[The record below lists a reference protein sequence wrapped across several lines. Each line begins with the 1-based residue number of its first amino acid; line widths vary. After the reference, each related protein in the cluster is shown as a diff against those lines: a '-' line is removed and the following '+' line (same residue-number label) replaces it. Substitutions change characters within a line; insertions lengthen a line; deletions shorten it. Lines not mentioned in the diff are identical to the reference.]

1 MQRFFSSVALYLCIS
16 FALFATLPLVGL
28 LLFSRPY
35 FVQQAIDQNQS
46 LVHLYAYSLSQSAD
60 ENAARD
66 FVLAS
71 QPRSGIHFLI
81 DIEGR
86 YLAHP
91 DRAMEGRDIRLDF
104 APSSVDAVFSNQAGW
119 EIDPGSGALLIFA
132 PVSSQDWFDVVVV
145 ERSAIDAQAL
155 GMFKA
160 AAVPVSM
167 GLLLALAFGSL
178 AAWFFIGS
186 PLDRLAVFAREI
198 GSGNLE
204 SEIQRNGM
212 QFEFRGM
219 AEGLERVRR
228 EMKSA
233 LLEQE
238 QRVGEFGRA
247 IESLQESENRFRAL
261 FESASDAIL
270 LVHLEDG
277 SILDVNHKF
286 EELYG
291 FSRAQSCS
299 LKIKDIS
306 SGKYPYNQCGTLQW
320 IRRVREQGPQLF
332 EWQARDKAG
341 RVFWVEVSARVVE
354 INGRE
359 CLLAAARD
367 IHERKRV
374 EQIQVAV
381 YRIFQSAQVSQTLF
395 ELFSRVHDILGHLL
409 PAKNFLVAIYN
420 PVADLVTYPYH
431 YDMHDTWPSV
441 HTPDNGLVTQVIHSG
456 QPLLVTREMTEGME
470 LIHANGQK
478 AFVDWLGAPLKTT
491 RGVLGMV
498 AIKNYDLEKRLNEQ
512 DKETFALI
520 ATQIAMAIERKQAED
535 ALRESEARWRTL
547 MKNTPQLIF
556 TINRSG
562 DILFANRSLYGLEHE
577 SMLGKSIFPYICGD
591 DDNDKRNLLMRVF
604 REREVVSFEI
614 SLAGPTRQNLWFSCN
629 ISPVVDNGH
638 VDVAIFNATDIT
650 ARKAAEDEIKI
661 LNDVLEQR
669 VRERTAELEAAN
681 KELEAF
687 SYSISHDLRA
697 PLRAID
703 GFGRILLDV
712 LDGQVL
718 EDTLRYLVVIRE
730 NAQQMGRLIDDL
742 LAFSRLG
749 RQAVNPFEVAP
760 RQLVERVL
768 ETLESERDGRN
779 IDLKLGELPPCQGDP
794 ILLQQ
799 VWFNLLSNALKFTR
813 GKNPAVVE
821 IGATETG
828 DEIIYFVK
836 DNGAGFDMRYAHK
849 LFGVFQRLHRA
860 EEFEG
865 TGVGLAIVQ
874 RIVRRHGG
882 RAWAE
887 SAPGEGATF
896 YFALPQRQT
905 SQIG

>member
-1 MQRFFSSVALYLCIS
+1 MQRFFSSIGLYFCVSLT
-16 FALFATLPLVGL
+16 LFATLPLVGL

-46 LVHLYAYSLSQSAD
+46 WVQIHAYSLSQSAD

-66 FVLAS
+66 AVLAS

-81 DIEGR
+81 DSGGR

-91 DRAMEGRDIRLDF
+91 DRAREGRDIRLDF
-104 APSSVDAVFSNQAGW
+104 APSSVDAVFLNRTGW
-119 EIDPGSGALLIFA
+119 VTDPGSGALLVFA
-132 PVSSQDWFDVVVV
+132 PVSSQDWFDVVAL
-145 ERSAIDAQAL
+145 ERSANDAQVWEML
-155 GMFKA
+155 KA
-160 AAVPVSM
+160 VVVPVSI
-167 GLLLALAFGSL
+167 GFLLAVAFGSL
-178 AAWFFIGS
+178 AVWFFVGL
-186 PLDRLAVFAREI
+186 PLERLAAFAREL

-219 AEGLERVRR
+219 AEGLERACNQL
-228 EMKSA
+228 KSS

-238 QRVGEFGRA
+238 QRIGEMGRA

-261 FESASDAIL
+261 FESANDAIL

-277 SILDVNHKF
+277 SILDVNQKF

-306 SGKYPYNQCGTLQW
+306 QGKHPYNQRGALQW
-320 IRRVREQGPQLF
+320 IRRVREQGPQVF

-341 RVFWVEVSARVVE
+341 RVFWVEVSARIVE

-359 CLLAAARD
+359 CLLAAVRD

-381 YRIFQSAQVSQTLF
+381 YRIFQSAQASQTLF
-395 ELFSRVHDILGHLL
+395 ELFSLVHDILGHLL

-420 PVADLVTYPYH
+420 PVADLMTYPYH
-431 YDMHDTWPSV
+431 YDMHDAWPSV
-441 HTPDNGLVTQVIHSG
+441 HIPDNGLVTQVIHSG

-470 LIHANGQK
+470 LIHPNGQK

-520 ATQIAMAIERKQAED
+520 ATQIAMAIERKRAED

-547 MKNTPQLIF
+547 MENTPQLIF

-562 DILFANRSLYGLEHE
+562 EILFVNRAQHGLERE
-577 SMLGKSIFPYICGD
+577 NMLGKSIFPYISGGD
-591 DDNDKRNLLMRVF
+591 DSDKRNLLMRVF
-604 REREVVSFEI
+604 REREVASFEI
-614 SLAGPTRQNLWFSCN
+614 SLAGPNRQSLWFSCN

-650 ARKAAEDEIKI
+650 DRKAAEDEVQT
-661 LNDVLEQR
+661 LNKVLEQR

-703 GFGRILLDV
+703 GFGRILWDILN
-712 LDGQVL
+712 GQVP
-718 EDTLRYLVVIRE
+718 EETWRYLVVIRQ

-749 RQAVNPFEVAP
+749 RQVVNPSLVAS
-760 RQLVERVL
+760 RQLVEHAL
-768 ETLESERDGRN
+768 ETLEPERIGRN
-779 IDLKLGELPPCQGDP
+779 IDLKLGELPPCHGDP
-794 ILLQQ
+794 VLLQQ
-799 VWFNLLSNALKFTR
+799 VWVNLLSNALKFTR
-813 GKNPAVVE
+813 EKNPALVE
-821 IGATETG
+821 IGAAETKG
-828 DEIIYFVK
+828 EIVYFVK
-836 DNGAGFDMRYAHK
+836 DNGAGFDMRYADK

-887 SAPGEGATF
+887 GAPGEGATF

-905 SQIG
+905 SQI

>member
-1 MQRFFSSVALYLCIS
+1 MQRFFSSIALYLCVS

-28 LLFSRPY
+28 FLFSRPY

-81 DIEGR
+81 DSDGR

-91 DRAMEGRDIRLDF
+91 DRAIEGRDIRLDF
-104 APSSVDAVFSNQAGW
+104 APASLDAIFSNQTGW
-119 EIDPGSGALLIFA
+119 VTDPGSGALLAFA
-132 PVSSQDWFDVVVV
+132 PVSNQGWFDVVAL
-145 ERSAIDAQAL
+145 ERPAVDAQVWS
-155 GMFKA
+155 MFKA
-160 AAVPVSM
+160 AAVPVSI
-167 GLLLALAFGSL
+167 GFLLAVTFGSL
-178 AAWFFIGS
+178 VAWFFVGS
-186 PLDRLAVFAREI
+186 PLDRLAAFAREI
-198 GSGNLE
+198 GSRNLE
-204 SEIQRNGM
+204 SEIQCNGM
-212 QFEFRGM
+212 PFEFRGV
-219 AEGLERVRR
+219 ADGLERARR

-233 LLEQE
+233 LREQE
-238 QRVGEFGRA
+238 QRIGEFGRA

-261 FESASDAIL
+261 FESANDAIL

-291 FSRAQSCS
+291 FSRAQSYS

-306 SGKYPYNQCGTLQW
+306 QGKHPYNQRGALQW
-320 IRRVREQGPQLF
+320 IRRVREQGPQVF

-341 RVFWVEVSARVVE
+341 RVFWVEVNARVVE

-381 YRIFQSAQVSQTLF
+381 YRIFQSAQASQTLF
-395 ELFSRVHDILGHLL
+395 ELFSLVHDILGHLL

-431 YDMHDTWPSV
+431 YDMHDAWPSV
-441 HTPDNGLVTQVIHSG
+441 HIPDNGLVTQVIHSG
-456 QPLLVTREMTEGME
+456 QPLLVTREMTEGIE
-470 LIHANGQK
+470 LIHPNGQK
-478 AFVDWLGAPLKTT
+478 AFVDWLGVPLKTT

-498 AIKNYDLEKRLNEQ
+498 AIKNYDQEKRLSKQ
-512 DKETFALI
+512 DEETFALI
-520 ATQIAMAIERKQAED
+520 ATQIAMAIERKRAED
-535 ALRESEARWRTL
+535 ALRESEARWRAL
-547 MKNTPQLIF
+547 MENTPQLIF

-562 DILFANRSLYGLEHE
+562 EILFANRTLYGLERE
-577 SMLGKSIFPYICGD
+577 NMLGKSIFPYISGGD
-591 DDNDKRNLLMRVF
+591 DSDKRKLLMRVF
-604 REREVVSFEI
+604 REREVASFEI
-614 SLAGPTRQNLWFSCN
+614 ALEGPNRQSLWFSCN

-650 ARKAAEDEIKI
+650 DRKAAEDEVQT
-661 LNDVLEQR
+661 LNEVLEQR
-669 VRERTAELEAAN
+669 VRERTAELESAN

-703 GFGRILLDV
+703 GFGRILWDV
-712 LDGQVL
+712 LKGQVP

-749 RQAVNPFEVAP
+749 RQVVNPSLVAP
-760 RQLVERVL
+760 RQLVEHVL
-768 ETLESERDGRN
+768 ETLEPERAGRN
-779 IDLKLGELPPCQGDP
+779 IDLKLGELPSCQGDP

-799 VWFNLLSNALKFTR
+799 VWVNLLSNALKFTR
-813 GKNPAVVE
+813 GKNPALVE

-836 DNGAGFDMRYAHK
+836 DNGAGFDMRYANK

-882 RAWAE
+882 RTWAE
-887 SAPGEGATF
+887 SAPGEGAAF

-905 SQIG
+905 SQI